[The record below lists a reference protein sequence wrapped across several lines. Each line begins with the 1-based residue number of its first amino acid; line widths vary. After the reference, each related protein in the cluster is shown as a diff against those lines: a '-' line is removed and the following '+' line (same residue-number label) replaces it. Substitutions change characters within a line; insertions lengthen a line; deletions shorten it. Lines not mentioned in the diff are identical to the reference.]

1 MWCSPVSCGQ
11 QKTTAGTLVKINF
24 NNPVCLV
31 TKCSTLTMCSYEGG
45 EKARGFKE
53 GWRNMR
59 RTPDRFSTLSH
70 LQCVAVSPIMQ
81 QTAFSYFSQPL
92 SPEVLRMLRSLK
104 MLICSTCAMLH
115 VPKRMNWDPEY
126 RKDRMWQNRI
136 KISLI
141 KISPLLHHGCSK
153 ASDLLLPA
161 LWVYFSQLCHY
172 PQRLK
177 QREFMQKQ
185 QKKTW

>member
-24 NNPVCLV
+24 NNPACRV
-31 TKCSTLTMCSYEGG
+31 TKCSILPMCSYEGG

-53 GWRNMR
+53 GWRNR
-59 RTPDRFSTLSH
+59 WGEPQIRFSTLSH
-70 LQCVAVSPIMQ
+70 LQYVAVSPITQ
-81 QTAFSYFSQPL
+81 HTAFSYFSHPL
-92 SPEVLRMLRSLK
+92 SPEVLRMFRSLK
-104 MLICSTCAMLH
+104 MLIRSTCVMLH

-141 KISPLLHHGCSK
+141 KISPLLHQGCSK

-185 QKKTW
+185 KKTW